1 MKYDSLQKLF
11 FKQPNDYHS
20 IYHNRFNSEYAI
32 HLDFDIQ
39 GFPAFYLRTP
49 ESIDLLLN
57 IHKMDKKV
65 RELIHS
71 LPGIAQH
78 QFAKR
83 CLIDEVVLT
92 NSIEGV
98 NSTRRDITDVLE
110 SLKTQDKRKRFSGL
124 VNKYLMLRETDELS
138 IKTCEDIRLIYD
150 DLVLKEV
157 EEEDPNDLPDGLL
170 FRKGSV
176 NVYSSTQKIIH
187 TGLYPES
194 KIIHYMQK
202 ALDFLSNDEI
212 EMLERISI
220 FHYLFGY
227 IHPFYNG
234 NGRLSR
240 FISSYLLSKE
250 LNSLISYRLSYTI
263 KENIQLYYKA
273 FIVCNDEKS
282 RGDLTPFLLSFLE
295 IVSKAIDQLYAAL
308 QKRLESLK
316 SFAKMAEYIPFISE
330 SSEMENIAYLLIQ
343 AELFSEDGITTSE
356 LLEATEVTPATLRK
370 RLSKF
375 NSYQLLTQDRVG
387 HNKTYRLNL
396 KRLIELV
403 EQYSKQ

>member
-1 MKYDSLQKLF
+1 MNYESLRKLF
-11 FKQPNDYHS
+11 FKQPNDYLS
-20 IYHNRFNSEYAI
+20 IYHNRFSSEYAV
-32 HLDFDIQ
+32 HLDFDIH
-39 GFPAFYLRTP
+39 GFPAFYLRIP
-49 ESIDLLLN
+49 ESMDLLLN
-57 IHKMDKKV
+57 IHKADKKV
-65 RELIHS
+65 CELMHS
-71 LPGIAQH
+71 LPGIAQQ

-98 NSTRRDITDVLE
+98 NSTRRDITEVLE
-110 SLKTQDKRKRFSGL
+110 NLKTQDKRKRFSGL
-124 VNKYLMLRETDELS
+124 VNKYLMLRETNELS
-138 IKTCEDIRLIYD
+138 IRTCEDIRSIYNE
-150 DLVLKEV
+150 LVLKEV
-157 EEEDPNDLPDGLL
+157 EEEDPDDLPDGLL
-170 FRKGSV
+170 FRKDSV
-176 NVYSSTQKIIH
+176 NVHSNTQKIIH
-187 TGLYPES
+187 TGLYPED
-194 KIIHYMQK
+194 KIICYMQK
-202 ALDFLSNDEI
+202 ALDFLSDDEV
-212 EMLERISI
+212 EALERISI
-220 FHYLFGY
+220 FHYLLGY

-308 QKRLESLK
+308 QKRLERLK
-316 SFAKMAEYIPFISE
+316 SFAKMAEHIPFISE

-403 EQYSKQ
+403 EPYSQQ

>member
-1 MKYDSLQKLF
+1 M
-11 FKQPNDYHS
+11 P
-20 IYHNRFNSEYAI
+20 
-32 HLDFDIQ
+32 
-39 GFPAFYLRTP
+39 
-49 ESIDLLLN
+49 
-57 IHKMDKKV
+57 
-65 RELIHS
+65 
-71 LPGIAQH
+71 
-78 QFAKR
+78 
-83 CLIDEVVLT
+83 
-92 NSIEGV
+92 
-98 NSTRRDITDVLE
+98 RRDITDVLE

-308 QKRLESLK
+308 QKRLERLK
-316 SFAKMAEYIPFISE
+316 SFAKMAEHIPFISE

-396 KRLIELV
+396 KKLIELV
-403 EQYSKQ
+403 EQYSQQ

>member
-1 MKYDSLQKLF
+1 M
-11 FKQPNDYHS
+11 
-20 IYHNRFNSEYAI
+20 
-32 HLDFDIQ
+32 
-39 GFPAFYLRTP
+39 
-49 ESIDLLLN
+49 
-57 IHKMDKKV
+57 
-65 RELIHS
+65 
-71 LPGIAQH
+71 
-78 QFAKR
+78 
-83 CLIDEVVLT
+83 
-92 NSIEGV
+92 
-98 NSTRRDITDVLE
+98 
-110 SLKTQDKRKRFSGL
+110 
-124 VNKYLMLRETDELS
+124 
-138 IKTCEDIRLIYD
+138 
-150 DLVLKEV
+150 
-157 EEEDPNDLPDGLL
+157 
-170 FRKGSV
+170 
-176 NVYSSTQKIIH
+176 
-187 TGLYPES
+187 YPES

-403 EQYSKQ
+403 EPYSQQ